1 MYLVYSDGLAV
12 SINVSLLLKDLDV
25 SEVATESI
33 EELNIFILDSY

>member
-33 EELNIFILDSY
+33 EELNIFILESY